1 MDISRFGE
9 FAILAQSRTF
19 LDAAELLFMSQSTL
33 SKHIMAMERELGCN
47 LIDRSQRH
55 VTLTA
60 QGEALLPY
68 AQKIATLQHRYLAA
82 IQIAADEPLERITVG
97 SIPIMAPYGIT
108 DAVIDFQQAN
118 PSYSV
123 ELIEGEGSALK
134 QMLLREDIDL
144 AFIRDGGAIEPE
156 FKKIPFTTDRLVAV
170 IPLDHPLAKRNAIEI
185 DDLIDENFLM
195 LPQGSFVSE
204 LTLSLC
210 RKAGFS
216 PRVTFT
222 GKRAENIISLVARD
236 AHAQAC
242 RITRRRQGGPRAA
255 RACNDLRGQALP
267 QTERCVLAS
276 RRLVYRLSPL
286 SPASTGRP
294 HDLRSAAV
302 VVIPAHTATFE
313 MPHKPTGNGT
323 KRKRPRTAQLPS
335 EAF

>member
-118 PSYSV
+118 P
-123 ELIEGEGSALK
+123 
-134 QMLLREDIDL
+134 R
-144 AFIRDGGAIEPE
+144 
-156 FKKIPFTTDRLVAV
+156 
-170 IPLDHPLAKRNAIEI
+170 IPLSSSRAKAAHSSRCSCARTSTSPSSATAAPSSRSLKNPLYNR
-185 DDLIDENFLM
+185 
-195 LPQGSFVSE
+195 P
-204 LTLSLC
+204 
-210 RKAGFS
+210 
-216 PRVTFT
+216 
-222 GKRAENIISLVARD
+222 ARGRYP
-236 AHAQAC
+236 ARPSTRQAQ
-242 RITRRRQGGPRAA
+242 RHRDRRP
-255 RACNDLRGQALP
+255 
-267 QTERCVLAS
+267 
-276 RRLVYRLSPL
+276 YR
-286 SPASTGRP
+286 
-294 HDLRSAAV
+294 
-302 VVIPAHTATFE
+302 
-313 MPHKPTGNGT
+313 
-323 KRKRPRTAQLPS
+323 
-335 EAF
+335 